1 LLRRAGAGAAA
12 PCSGMTEVSV
22 VLLPKSSNMQ
32 LREYGST
39 HRAHWFSR
47 VR

>member
-22 VLLPKSSNMQ
+22 VLLPKSGYLTICHS
-32 LREYGST
+32 
-39 HRAHWFSR
+39 
-47 VR
+47 